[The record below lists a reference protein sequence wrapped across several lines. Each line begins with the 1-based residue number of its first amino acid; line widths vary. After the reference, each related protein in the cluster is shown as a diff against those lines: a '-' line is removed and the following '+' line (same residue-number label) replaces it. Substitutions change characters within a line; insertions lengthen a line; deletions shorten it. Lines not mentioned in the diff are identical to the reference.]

1 MLTAPDGISRRRR
14 CGGLFVP
21 ADVAKRFRIT
31 RLALPKKMIENGP
44 SENMFVYWQGD
55 ATFPVTLYIAE
66 PTCAENVQKVPADVL
81 CTE

>member
-1 MLTAPDGISRRRR
+1 
-14 CGGLFVP
+14 
-21 ADVAKRFRIT
+21 
-31 RLALPKKMIENGP
+31 MIENGP